1 MSKLEKFRELGLSE
15 ETISAIAK
23 KGFEEPS
30 QIQALTIPKLLENTI
45 DIIGQA
51 QTGTG
56 KTAAFGL
63 PIVERIIPGKG
74 FVQALILVPTRELA
88 IQVAEELSSFRG
100 NKDIS
105 ILPVYGGQSIDTQ
118 LRRLKKGVEI
128 VVGTPG
134 RVIDHIKRRTLDLSQ
149 IGYFILD
156 EADEML
162 NMGFL
167 EDIEIIFATT
177 PKEKRTLLFSATMPT
192 RIQKLASNYMP
203 KYELLKVKAKLTAD
217 LTDQI
222 YFEVHEASKLEA
234 LCRIIDIESEFY
246 ALVFCRTR
254 NKADDVAR
262 KLSDRGYEAAALHGD
277 ITQHQREKI
286 LNSFKRKRINILV
299 ATDVAARGI
308 DIDDL
313 THVIN
318 FSIPQN
324 PEAYVHRIGRTGRAG
339 RQGTAIT
346 FITPSEFRKLMRIQ
360 QQTKVEI
367 RKEKL
372 PKVKNV
378 ISKKR
383 ERVIAEITN
392 ILENGNFEDNLPISY
407 ELLAKYN
414 ADNVIAALMT
424 HAYKDEFSITKYASI
439 DEPSARS
446 KRHPNENYALEENGK
461 TRLFI
466 ALGKSDGMDPR
477 KLIDFI
483 QKNAKVDARNI
494 RGLKVFDNFSFANVP
509 FEDAEIIIQTFR
521 NKGRNN
527 KPLVTKAKEKSDS
540 PDRSDRRS
548 DRPKHRR

>member
-1 MSKLEKFRELGLSE
+1 MLD
-15 ETISAIAK
+15 SAAGAIK
-23 KGFEEPS
+23 SG
-30 QIQALTIPKLLENTI
+30 
-45 DIIGQA
+45 
-51 QTGTG
+51 GT
-56 KTAAFGL
+56 TRRAA
-63 PIVERIIPGKG
+63 V
-74 FVQALILVPTRELA
+74 
-88 IQVAEELSSFRG
+88 
-100 NKDIS
+100 
-105 ILPVYGGQSIDTQ
+105 
-118 LRRLKKGVEI
+118 
-128 VVGTPG
+128 
-134 RVIDHIKRRTLDLSQ
+134 
-149 IGYFILD
+149 
-156 EADEML
+156 
-162 NMGFL
+162 
-167 EDIEIIFATT
+167 
-177 PKEKRTLLFSATMPT
+177 
-192 RIQKLASNYMP
+192 
-203 KYELLKVKAKLTAD
+203 
-217 LTDQI
+217 
-222 YFEVHEASKLEA
+222 
-234 LCRIIDIESEFY
+234 
-246 ALVFCRTR
+246 
-254 NKADDVAR
+254 
-262 KLSDRGYEAAALHGD
+262 
-277 ITQHQREKI
+277 
-286 LNSFKRKRINILV
+286 
-299 ATDVAARGI
+299 
-308 DIDDL
+308 
-313 THVIN
+313 
-318 FSIPQN
+318 
-324 PEAYVHRIGRTGRAG
+324 
-339 RQGTAIT
+339 
-346 FITPSEFRKLMRIQ
+346 MRIQ

>member
-318 FSIPQN
+318 YSIPQN

>member
-1 MSKLEKFRELGLSE
+1 MTFKDLELIDPILEALSAEGYKNPTPIQEQSIPILLRRKDLLGC
-15 ETISAIAK
+15 
-23 KGFEEPS
+23 
-30 QIQALTIPKLLENTI
+30 
-45 DIIGQA
+45 A

-167 EDIEIIFATT
+167 EDIEIIFALS

-254 NKADDVAR
+254 NKADYVAR

-318 FSIPQN
+318 YSIPQN